1 MIYHV
6 RGELVKCEPAYA
18 VIDCGGVG
26 YKLYITGTTLG
37 RLAGKVGQ
45 QVTLLTHMKVSE
57 DSVELYGF
65 HSEAELDTFRLLIS
79 VSGVGTK
86 SAASILTLMTP
97 ERLAA
102 AISASDAKSIAK
114 AQGIGSKTAA
124 RIVLELKDKL
134 GVGAVMPDE
143 DGAAVFGASRAD
155 KLSDALETLIA
166 LGYTRRDAQSAL
178 SGIKADELD
187 LEEIVKQALKRLMR

>member
-1 MIYHV
+1 M
-6 RGELVKCEPAYA
+6 KCEPAYA